1 MENKEL
7 LEKLTEILE
16 KMAKFLRRRVRERE
30 DLELVCEIETLLAE
44 LRNSLSETTCQTSE

>member
-1 MENKEL
+1 MGNNEL

-16 KMAKFLRRRVRERE
+16 KMAKFLRRRVREKE

-44 LRNSLSETTCQTSE
+44 LRNCLSETTCQTSE